1 MNDIERAV
9 ARHYGETD
17 LLVRILDAL
26 EAVGAQTEQLGPD
39 DLAPVEEFHIGGRKA
54 TARAVEKMRLQPD
67 QHVLDVGCGIGGAAR
82 YIAGATGCKV
92 TAIDLT
98 PEYISVAREL
108 TDLTGLSANVSFDV
122 SNAMAMPFGEACFDA
137 ALTLHVA
144 MNIRD
149 RNALY
154 REVARVLR
162 PGAVF
167 YLFDVMKKSDEPL
180 TFPVPWA
187 ASGETSFLTTPDET
201 RALLEDAGF
210 EVTQVEDRTGFAL
223 EFFEQIGSAAGNPPS
238 ALGIHLLM
246 GESASERLGNV
257 VTNIRSGRIAPV
269 EMLARRTALS

>member
-26 EAVGAQTEQLGPD
+26 EAVGAHTEQLGLE

-54 TARAVEKMRLQPD
+54 TARALEKMRLQPD

-122 SNAMAMPFGEACFDA
+122 SNATAMPFGEACFDA

-167 YLFDVMKKSDEPL
+167 YLFDVMKNNDEPL

-187 ASGETSFLTTPDET
+187 ASGDTSFLTTPDET
-201 RALLEDAGF
+201 RALLEGAGF
-210 EVTQVEDRTGFAL
+210 EVTEVEDRTGFAL
-223 EFFEQIGSAAGNPPS
+223 EFFEQLGSAAGNAPP

-257 VTNIRSGRIAPV
+257 VRNIRSGRIAPV
-269 EMLARRTALS
+269 EMLARRTALA